1 MAFLKNNRFFFA
13 FFAFWQGVL
22 LIYLFFFP
30 KGQEFLLLD
39 RFHHTYLDTFFKSVT
54 LLGDWPVYIFALAFL
69 FSKLRFK
76 AFFIV
81 LLVSILVPITSY
93 ISKANFKQP
102 RPMLYF
108 QDKPVFND
116 LQKVDGVVLHTG
128 FSSFPSGHTMSA
140 FTIFTLL
147 AFFSSGSRSLT
158 ALFLSLAVLVAASRI
173 YLIQHFVE
181 DIWMGSVL
189 GVLLAWLVF
198 YIFSL
203 VTISAGKVSFT
214 TRST

>member
-1 MAFLKNNRFFFA
+1 MVFLKNNRIFFT
-13 FFAFWQGVL
+13 FFAFWQGIL

-39 RFHHTYLDTFFKSVT
+39 RFHHSYLDTFFKYIT
-54 LLGDWPVYIFALAFL
+54 FLGDWPAYIFALAFL
-69 FSKLRFK
+69 FSKLKFR
-76 AFFIV
+76 AFFVV

-102 RPMLYF
+102 RPVHYF

-140 FTIFTLL
+140 FAIFSLL
-147 AFFSSGSRSLT
+147 AFFASHSKRQIF
-158 ALFLSLAVLVAASRI
+158 LFVSLAILVAASRV

-181 DIWMGSVL
+181 DVWMGSLL
-189 GVLLAWLVF
+189 GVMLAYIIFQVF
-198 YIFSL
+198 HIFSATSKQSGEGVL
-203 VTISAGKVSFT
+203 Q
-214 TRST
+214 

>member
-1 MAFLKNNRFFFA
+1 MVFLKNNRFFFT
-13 FFAFWQGVL
+13 FFAFWQGIL
-22 LIYLFFFP
+22 IIYLFYFP

-39 RFHHTYLDTFFKSVT
+39 KFHHEYLDTFFKYIT
-54 LLGDWPVYIFALAFL
+54 FLGDWPAYIFALAFL
-69 FSKLRFK
+69 FSKLKFR
-76 AFFIV
+76 AFYVV

-102 RPMLYF
+102 RPVHYF

-140 FTIFTLL
+140 FAVFSLL
-147 AFFSSGSRSLT
+147 AFFSSHSNRQIF
-158 ALFLSLAVLVAASRI
+158 LFFSLAILVAASRV

-181 DIWMGSVL
+181 DVWMGSLMGVML
-189 GVLLAWLVF
+189 AYLIFQVFHIFSATSKQSGEGVL
-198 YIFSL
+198 
-203 VTISAGKVSFT
+203 
-214 TRST
+214 R

>member
-1 MAFLKNNRFFFA
+1 MVFLKNNRFFFA
-13 FFAFWQGVL
+13 FFAFWQGIL
-22 LIYLFFFP
+22 LVYLFFFP

-39 RFHHTYLDTFFKSVT
+39 RFHHAYLDTFFKSVT

-76 AFFIV
+76 AFFII
-81 LLVSILVPITSY
+81 LMVSILVPITSY

-102 RPMLYF
+102 RPILYF

-128 FSSFPSGHTMSA
+128 LSSFPSGHTMSA

-147 AFFSSGSRSLT
+147 AFFGSGSLGLT
-158 ALFLSLAVLVAASRI
+158 MLFFSLAMLVAASRV

-181 DIWMGSVL
+181 DVWMGSL
-189 GVLLAWLVF
+189 MGVMLAYLIFRVF
-198 YIFSL
+198 HVFS
-203 VTISAGKVSFT
+203 T
-214 TRST
+214 TSKQSGEGVFQ

>member
-1 MAFLKNNRFFFA
+1 MVFLKNNWFFFT
-13 FFAFWQGVL
+13 FFAFWQGIL
-22 LIYLFFFP
+22 IIYLFYFP

-39 RFHHTYLDTFFKSVT
+39 KFHHEYLDTFFKYIT
-54 LLGDWPVYIFALAFL
+54 FLGDWPVYIFALAFL
-69 FSKLRFK
+69 FSKLKFR
-76 AFFIV
+76 AFYVV

-102 RPMLYF
+102 RPVHYF

-140 FTIFTLL
+140 FAVFSLL
-147 AFFSSGSRSLT
+147 AFFAIHSKRQIF
-158 ALFLSLAVLVAASRI
+158 LFFSLAILVAASRV

-181 DIWMGSVL
+181 DVWMGSLIGVML
-189 GVLLAWLVF
+189 AYLIFQVFHVFSTTSKQSGEGVL
-198 YIFSL
+198 
-203 VTISAGKVSFT
+203 
-214 TRST
+214 R

>member
-13 FFAFWQGVL
+13 LFAFWQGVL
-22 LIYLFFFP
+22 LTYLFFFP

-76 AFFIV
+76 AFFII

-108 QDKPVFND
+108 QDKPLFSD

-128 FSSFPSGHTMSA
+128 LSSFPSGHTMSA
-140 FTIFTLL
+140 FAVFTLL
-147 AFFSSGSRSLT
+147 AFFSSGSLGLT
-158 ALFLSLAVLVAASRI
+158 MLFFSLAMLVAASRV

-181 DIWMGSVL
+181 DVWMGSL
-189 GVLLAWLVF
+189 MGFILAYLV
-198 YIFSL
+198 YYVFS
-203 VTISAGKVSFT
+203 ST
-214 TRST
+214 TKQSREGIL

>member
-1 MAFLKNNRFFFA
+1 MVFLKNNRFFFT
-13 FFAFWQGVL
+13 FFAFWKGIL
-22 LIYLFFFP
+22 IIYLFYFP

-39 RFHHTYLDTFFKSVT
+39 KFHHEYLDTFFKYIT
-54 LLGDWPVYIFALAFL
+54 FLGDWPVYIFALAFL
-69 FSKLRFK
+69 FSKLKFR
-76 AFFIV
+76 AFYVV

-102 RPMLYF
+102 RPVHYF

-140 FTIFTLL
+140 FAVFSLL
-147 AFFSSGSRSLT
+147 AFFAIHSKRQIF
-158 ALFLSLAVLVAASRI
+158 LFFSLAILVAASRV

-181 DIWMGSVL
+181 DVWMGSLIGVML
-189 GVLLAWLVF
+189 AYLIFQVFHIFSATSKQSGEGVLQ
-198 YIFSL
+198 
-203 VTISAGKVSFT
+203 
-214 TRST
+214 

>member
-1 MAFLKNNRFFFA
+1 MVFLKNNRFFFT
-13 FFAFWQGVL
+13 FFAFWQGIL
-22 LIYLFFFP
+22 IIYLFYFP

-39 RFHHTYLDTFFKSVT
+39 KFHHEYLDTFFKYIT
-54 LLGDWPVYIFALAFL
+54 FLGDWPAYFFALAFL
-69 FSKLRFK
+69 FSKLKFR
-76 AFFIV
+76 AFYVV

-102 RPMLYF
+102 RPVHYF

-140 FTIFTLL
+140 FAVFSLL
-147 AFFSSGSRSLT
+147 AFFASNSKRQIF
-158 ALFLSLAVLVAASRI
+158 LFFSLAILVAASRV

-181 DIWMGSVL
+181 DVWMGSLIGVML
-189 GVLLAWLVF
+189 AYLIFQVFHVFSTTSKQSGEGVLQ
-198 YIFSL
+198 
-203 VTISAGKVSFT
+203 
-214 TRST
+214 